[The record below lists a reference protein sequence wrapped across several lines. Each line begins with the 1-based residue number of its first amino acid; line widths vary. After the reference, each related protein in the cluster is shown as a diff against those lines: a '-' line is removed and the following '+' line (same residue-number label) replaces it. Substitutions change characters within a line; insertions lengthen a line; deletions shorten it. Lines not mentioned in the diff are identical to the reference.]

1 MIQKISLFILL
12 LMCCYIIFKIYN
24 RIKSREGSI
33 KNVHWNEN
41 LDIDETY
48 SAEEYDRHSDYL
60 RRL

>member
-1 MIQKISLFILL
+1 MIQKFALFILFVT
-12 LMCCYIIFKIYN
+12 CCYVIYD
-24 RIKSREGSI
+24 RIKTRDDSN

>member
-1 MIQKISLFILL
+1 M
-12 LMCCYIIFKIYN
+12 YKIYN
-24 RIKSREGSI
+24 IIKIRDDLS
-33 KNVHWNEN
+33 KNVHWNEH